1 MRHHRRRPSTS
12 RQRLDANVLTLEAR
26 RLLTTL
32 VAIVDTGVDLNS
44 TTDSPFYALKL
55 GYDAYGQRTVAQSG
69 SSVVQDNGHTPDG
82 ITGHWHGSTIADEV
96 VQAINDTEAQP
107 GAKGLDVAILPIRA
121 TDGTGNY
128 DVSAVIRGIHYAA
141 DQGAAVIDL
150 SFKAWGDF
158 SSSTGELLS
167 SAISYAASKG
177 TVVTV
182 AAANDHV
189 NVDDPAHPATIYPLA
204 IRLPNMLSSA
214 AVDSTGALSSVSNW
228 GGKRV
233 DLGAPAL
240 QGATSYAAGYTA
252 GVTGVV
258 AALTPGMSAADRVNL
273 IKQTVT
279 PTTQAVGAW
288 STTGGVI
295 NPAQAVAKALAG
307 SGTPTPT
314 PAPAPTPTPAPTPS
328 PTPAPTPPPTAM
340 VSIAAGSPSGT
351 EGYVG
356 DGSYSAGGNVYQ
368 VSHPIDTSGVTDPA
382 PVAVYQTERWSYGT
396 LSYAIPK
403 LTPGSTYTVRLDF
416 SENWHNTSDRRLFNV
431 AVNGTTDLANFD
443 IFAAAGGM
451 FKAVSRSFTATA
463 DAAGQIAITLTNIKG
478 GAKVDAI
485 RVTPTTSPTPTSA
498 PTPAPTPS
506 TATVSLASAFNAVGI
521 STDGNT
527 IPGNLDGWGYSY
539 SGNVLGSAITTGG
552 VTYSLGTAGTSNAAR
567 ANGQTVALTAGKF
580 STLRFLG
587 TGVNGAQTGTFT
599 INYTDGTSSVVK
611 QTFSDWHVPT
621 GAAHETIA
629 TTSTYRNATSGRDN
643 VYGFSVYAYTI
654 DLDPTKTVRS
664 VTLPTNWNIG
674 LLASS
679 LVP

>member
-1 MRHHRRRPSTS
+1 MRYYHHRPVNTRL
-12 RQRLDANVLTLEAR
+12 RLDATVLTLEAR

-44 TTDSPFYALKL
+44 TTDLPFYALKL

-107 GAKGLDVAILPIRA
+107 GVKRPDVAILPIRA
-121 TDGTGNY
+121 TDNTGNY
-128 DVSAVIRGIHYAA
+128 DTSAVIRGIHYAA

-177 TVVTV
+177 AVVSV

-189 NVDDPAHPATIYPLA
+189 NVDDPANPATIYPLA
-204 IRLPNMLSSA
+204 IRLPNMISSA
-214 AVDSTGALSSVSNW
+214 AVDSTGTLSSVSNW
-228 GGKRV
+228 GAKRV

-252 GVTGVV
+252 GVTGVI

-273 IKQTVT
+273 IKQTVM
-279 PTTQAVGAW
+279 PTSQAVGAW

-295 NPAQAVAKALAG
+295 NPAKAVAKALG
-307 SGTPTPT
+307 SGGTPTPT
-314 PAPAPTPTPAPTPS
+314 P
-328 PTPAPTPPPTAM
+328 TAT

-356 DGSYSAGGNVYQ
+356 DGSYNAGGNVYQ

-382 PVAVYQTERWSYGT
+382 PAAVYQTERWSYGT
-396 LSYAIPK
+396 LSYVVPT

-416 SENWHNTSDRRLFNV
+416 SENWHNTSDRRLFDV

-485 RVTPTTSPTPTSA
+485 RVTPTTSPTT
-498 PTPAPTPS
+498 PTPAPTPSTPS
-506 TATVSLASAFNAVGI
+506 TATVSLASAFNTVGI

-552 VTYSLGTAGTSNAAR
+552 VTYSLGSAGTSNAAR

-580 STLRFLG
+580 ATLRFLG

-664 VTLPTNWNIG
+664 VTLPSNWNIA
-674 LLASS
+674 LLAGS
-679 LVP
+679 LVL